1 MNNLKSNIEKLNPF
15 FFIILFALINKLNSA
30 SVEIVKAVVPNQSSS
45 WGENNP
51 LRLIDCSI
59 FKLDKGMCC
68 LLTITNKVQKVDE
81 ENIRYLEEV
90 YFTAC
95 IILEKIDAQVINS
108 TTIQYKKYGDDVL
121 IECSHFFLN
130 SFIYLFYFL
139 FLLTIWIQIEKYI
152 I

>member
-30 SVEIVKAVVPNQSSS
+30 SVEIGKAVVPNQCSSL
-45 WGENNP
+45 GENNP

-68 LLTITNKVQKVDE
+68 LLTITNKVQREDE
-81 ENIRYLEEV
+81 EKVKYLEEV

-139 FLLTIWIQIEKYI
+139 FLLTI
-152 I
+152 